1 MHRSSDGGRVATF
14 KDKDSGHFS
23 KGLTEPQAQQT
34 DTNLLGFQGDEWTWG
49 WEGPPRPTMGQ
60 MARPILLT

>member
-34 DTNLLGFQGDEWTWG
+34 DTNLLGFQGDE
-49 WEGPPRPTMGQ
+49 
-60 MARPILLT
+60 